1 MVNKYFPYIICIV
14 LGAFLF
20 RCNNEVKVAKAESN
34 KVKEINSILERTTT
48 NANKKIA
55 ELYEINVH
63 LNKDLKTSDSIK
75 SDLRQQL
82 DKVVSKG
89 KNDLKRFENADNKAW
104 AGYFKEKYNS
114 VTTYTDISLTMPT
127 ELVSKVGNDL
137 IKGDVAKAELKI
149 YKGLLD
155 ESEYK
160 INVYE
165 SLVNNKD
172 EIITQK
178 DLIIDTTTEQ
188 RDNLQ
193 VLADK
198 QLKSLIK
205 AERRSNFNKSL
216 VPIAVAGGIVAG
228 FLLSK

>member
-1 MVNKYFPYIICIV
+1 MVKKYFPYIICIV

-20 RCNNEVKVAKAESN
+20 RCNNEVKVAKAEAN

-55 ELYEINVH
+55 ELVSNNDQ
-63 LNKDLKTSDSIK
+63 LNKDLKTSDSIT

-178 DLIIDTTTEQ
+178 DLIIDTTTKQ

-205 AERRSNFNKSL
+205 AERRSNFNKNL

-228 FLLSK
+228 FLLAN